1 MPNLKIL
8 DEQFKAQ
15 HFLIIDA
22 INESD
27 EDSLA
32 KDMKSLTHMMMRYLS
47 YISSHNST
55 SAEL

>member
-32 KDMKSLTHMMMRYLS
+32 KEQEVLDTHDDE
-47 YISSHNST
+47 IF
-55 SAEL
+55 A